1 MLMYASS
8 DWNLRDF
15 MNRQAGGQ
23 TQFDMTTQMY
33 RACSCLRLRN
43 DRKPAVTSPIGRS
56 IVLRHHA
63 GRRLCSI
70 TSTTIHWIMWIHA
83 IPATTASRCGKLPT
97 KGRTQRKH
105 GCFFGRLSKQERYG
119 KGGEEQESAHK
130 LSIARVSHLS
140 SLISLVL
147 TLQLQQYGMHHPLD
161 VVSGSMAEKV
171 TSKGHDKLECH
182 GIGT

>member
-119 KGGEEQESAHK
+119 KGEEQQESAHK
-130 LSIARVSHLS
+130 LSIARVSHLLVSHLPRPHTAATAIRNAS
-140 SLISLVL
+140 STRCGQWVNGGEGDIER
-147 TLQLQQYGMHHPLD
+147 
-161 VVSGSMAEKV
+161 AR
-171 TSKGHDKLECH
+171 
-182 GIGT
+182 